1 MSSNDPRQIDIYTIG
16 FTKKGAEK
24 FFDLLRD
31 ADISRLID
39 TRINNRSQLSGFAKR
54 DDLEFFLDELLDA
67 DYIHDTDLAPTKELL
82 DKWRDDEITWSGYEE
97 RFEQLMVEREIEK
110 KLNQSQF
117 GEPTVLLC
125 SEDKPDYCHRR
136 LIVEYLD
143 KKWGDVNG
151 VHLR

>member
-1 MSSNDPRQIDIYTIG
+1 MPSNDPEKIDIYTIG
-16 FTKKGAEK
+16 FTKKDAEA
-24 FFDLLRD
+24 FFHLLEE
-31 ADISRLID
+31 AKIERLID

-67 DYIHDTDLAPTKELL
+67 DYVHDTDLAPTKELL
-82 DKWRDDEITWSGYEE
+82 NEWRDDEITWNEYEG
-97 RFEQLMVEREIEK
+97 RFEQLMAEREIEK
-110 KLNQSQF
+110 SLDQSQLH
-117 GEPTVLLC
+117 EPTVLLC
-125 SEDKPDYCHRR
+125 SENKPDYCHRR